1 MPAMPVQIHWLD
13 ERENILII
21 TYRAGVTWNDFT
33 AVVAGLPTLY
43 GVGKKPVCVIHHV
56 RHLPVGPLLSRLLD
70 MQRNTPAGVV
80 ASFVVPATHS
90 ISDTIITIM
99 MALVARHLPDSVIF
113 EQAATLEHAVQQCR
127 RLLAQAQK

>member
-1 MPAMPVQIHWLD
+1 M
-13 ERENILII
+13 R
-21 TYRAGVTWNDFT
+21 Y
-33 AVVAGLPTLY
+33 
-43 GVGKKPVCVIHHV
+43 
-56 RHLPVGPLLSRLLD
+56 LPVGPLLSRLLD

-99 MALVARHLPDSVIF
+99 MTLVARHLPDSVIF
-113 EQAATLEHAVQQCR
+113 EQAATLEHAVHQCR